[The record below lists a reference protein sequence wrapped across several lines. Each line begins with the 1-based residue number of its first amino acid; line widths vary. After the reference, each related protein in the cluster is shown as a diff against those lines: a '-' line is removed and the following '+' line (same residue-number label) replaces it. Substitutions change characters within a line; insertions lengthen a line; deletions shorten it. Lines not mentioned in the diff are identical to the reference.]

1 MRKKCSR
8 LEDDNDS
15 LAMQLKKMAMK
26 ARRRPSPSPGRL
38 STPEP
43 LLHEKDEGIAEDD
56 DPSELRLQLEL
67 NEQEAA
73 VLRRKVEELEK
84 LNESNQRKMKELQE
98 KAKAASTP
106 TSPRTVRSDLRPATS
121 SAAVLEKK
129 ISVLEEESSELRKK
143 LIEKERDYE
152 RLQTELTLAHKR
164 SKTSARSRSLDSN
177 EQALD
182 LKRQLQVIEA
192 EANVLRSKTQD
203 LEAENEKL
211 STENKKLSIKAA
223 RGGTP
228 AKDPSEGKEL
238 KEKVVVLEKEL
249 AELRSKEKKPAV
261 LAPNAAAVEVERLKN
276 QLTKVE
282 KENERLKE
290 GGARLRTR
298 TPKRPTDLTT
308 KLQMKKMVDELE
320 LEVAEL
326 LAGLG
331 KAQEGKAD
339 ASEKQTAA
347 ASKELEEIQKE
358 RDSLKAELAKTKESL
373 QKDKTKTETDLKK
386 LKSDVVKSKEEVA
399 KLQAE
404 NKSMKE
410 NLESLKTSQESAKK
424 TQEEKAQVLSELEEA
439 KALASAFQR
448 ESEEKIKEE
457 GKKNEAERAKL
468 QKELAEKT
476 KKLLEAEKKAKETE
490 EKLKKAEKILS
501 GKKDKLAKA
510 EKDLEAEREKVKQ
523 SESTQKEV
531 AVGWLRERDELK
543 ANATEMSR
551 KVEQLQEQLSGRV
564 REVETL
570 ENSLV
575 SERERVSELMS
586 SSESSKRASTAAVEK
601 QLEAAREEL
610 AAAKTRAAE
619 ISSQLEKAEKA
630 KKEADDK
637 AKKEISDLQ
646 KKLSDTESGRSTE
659 VKKLELQVKEKEQEV
674 RSLNNQLK
682 SAQQDS
688 GASSKK
694 ISELQDEFGKKIKE
708 LEKDLAEERHEYEDL
723 TVRYEQLETE
733 HVVTKAQL
741 TMDRE
746 KAEGS
751 VDMAHRELTTLEREL
766 QTLRD
771 TYNAKQDEWIKEK
784 LDMQAL
790 VRDLEDKVQ
799 RSGSESLDMKR
810 LKAQLDE
817 KTTDFDKTKHELDVM
832 TDQNSNLRKEAD
844 DLRRKLEDYERVAKI
859 QRNMTADSA
868 ALDKEIKQLK
878 SKMAAEEKSHK
889 AEVAQ
894 LKLRY
899 DSRVALISEEMQ
911 TLQNQVSKFKKERD
925 SQRHMLEAAQKTIG
939 ELKASGK
946 SLSTSASHM
955 EPGDESEETRTKVAS
970 LEQSLACM
978 EDELSDARLE
988 ASKLKTELVSERSAW
1003 EVKISEMQSRLNEFE
1018 EDRLISSGRTKI
1030 PGMRTRIE
1038 LAWQKERDEQHRLL
1052 QETSTLARDLRQTLF
1067 EVERE
1072 RDKERLE
1079 SKRKIDQIKRSMEEE
1094 LEENRKKIT
1103 EMQYDL
1109 LELRDAHAKVRTT
1122 NEKLRRER
1130 ERHEKERDENR
1141 QMTNARKRQDA
1152 DEERKVNALLEQ
1164 VDELMRLAPDL
1175 FPQRDAG
1182 GGSSLS
1188 LPKAPNRSSRTN
1200 LSREPSPATGGREAS
1215 VGVEDRKQLLQST
1228 LSRLTE
1234 ATSELRRHQRLGE
1247 DEKDRERAR
1256 RTLGFR
1262 RAASTEADAPEESKK
1277 GKANGSGKKGLFRKS
1292 LSLEQTGGMAQDQK
1306 IWKGEGGSNSSL
1318 DVGSEVSLD
1327 SRFLNMPRREVSLD
1341 RLSTDST
1348 QSEIVQDKKKKGFFG
1363 KLKKLASSRSIDNDA
1378 DRQTGGG
1385 SLGGSGSD
1393 ISVDISTAD
1402 SGKKDKK
1409 GKLMGLFKKG
1419 SARSS
1424 SVEKSGGAAEK
1435 DSMAGSTDSLQ
1446 RPLRASSASR
1456 PLAPSTAAP
1465 TTPATPA
1472 PTAKRYY
1479 NIGCAWT
1486 KNADWSSLA
1495 NTQPAAIKRVLQNPV
1510 NHLKIHHATRN
1521 PDARAVS
1528 PLHSRVQLC
1537 LRVLAHA
1544 FIKHW
1549 KQLEA
1554 KKQPDNI
1561 TDVEIFGL
1569 DGNPL
1574 KVTELAKFDCN
1585 LVKKD
1590 GCEQW
1595 QTHNFAMKSNNYE
1608 NYPPVTD
1615 FRWHDLPV
1623 YSGNRDTFLLMKE
1636 FRKKESI
1643 NAHFSMLTNDLY
1655 QVLFLDERS
1664 SAIFKRLPNDGRPET
1679 SLMLEIPREFSEIGF
1694 ISAVNRND
1702 TWFPYE
1708 SMYVS
1713 TSMKDLWKITS
1724 LNYATG
1730 MEVHPLESDIELG
1743 DGHTYFKI
1751 MKRDSC
1757 RGDFLIPSIRMLG
1770 PTLVKYHTYNLLVP
1784 KNSNASMEREL
1795 EIKEE
1800 SPLCVDVVYLLKNKL
1815 SSSESVLNV
1824 TLTSQNGRT
1833 EHFTEAPNKA
1843 AATWHV
1849 ARFENPHHRLQ
1860 GKVKIRL
1867 DVGAKDV
1874 EIGGVK
1880 FCTGGDSV
1888 VMPKDHSVQDNC
1900 QIMADESKLANR
1912 ELSHFTGYGPLS
1924 EIEVQLMNND
1934 TLCTESKK
1942 DFKEFL
1948 VAATVKICERLG
1960 KKDCSNMNAHIHCFA
1975 GYSGKDCET
1984 PCSGTQF
1991 GVNCAENYT
2000 AGRCLNDEFSRH
2012 DGSCKVAC
2020 ANESLSFP
2028 NCTSPIRMTDSSV
2041 VSVSRTTIKLRIP
2054 DSIEL
2059 LNGHD
2064 NIAVRYK
2071 KKDRDWWRSKAHSVT
2086 DGRFITLKKLEPNTD
2101 YEIAIGAYESNSEMS
2116 LQNEITGEKT
2126 YVRTCRPIDGSNLK
2140 IQVDDSGA
2148 ALFTAAIDEDY
2159 CHLDSFNIFIRT
2171 YENSKETSHKRFPMV
2186 NETHFE
2192 HKLRSCSSGSY
2203 YDVTLLDINRNEVK
2217 ARLNCASENH
2227 LALLS
2232 PPKNPMVPNRCK
2244 PIDESSVQITIIDP
2258 FKVVISSSER
2268 STAADRIKLCAPAYL
2283 KVSHPES
2290 KKILFTKQV
2299 DGSGSEID
2307 FGECVPGSNYDVTL
2321 VDEQENE
2328 FTVKH
2333 LCLQSKHRIF
2343 QRIMP
2348 KIKKIGARKIELFM
2362 LKSKTISG
2370 FTIIHSGQI
2379 QVQFIEQDQKSD
2391 AWKSV
2396 NFNMSSTDVTLTLDS
2411 LKPGKSYLIR
2421 YVWSAPN
2428 HPTIEGKT
2436 IKQQTLPCIPI
2447 DKNMVEVKYEVP
2459 LTLVTKVQTNVTE
2472 LEDLC
2477 HVERMKLTSGGKT
2490 VVDTTVYESV
2500 FTWNYT
2506 PCDHGREYICTLI
2519 DEQGNSVKAN
2529 GTCSS
2534 RHENDLPANVPNLS
2548 SSSPWANL
2556 TPKSALGSFRAL
2568 QLLVFSTPRRI
2579 HPLEHHCYFSTVQN
2593 G

>member
-1 MRKKCSR
+1 MHSSFIKTKGGDPLCPLGFHPQVRWPTRCKRCFRDYKEHGGNRKDDSSSLASLRRDGVTTASTPALSSWSSQPAVRSRESSTSSSGFSSSFESDSARTRATSASSSDLSKSVDSTDISVTLPRRAAASWTSTPDLKNMDEETTSVTIRMPRVRTRAAVAAAAHQETPKEEPKAAEKEPDYRSAHYTFRRRTLDLTKTESTEKKPELTSSASVDSSDRPRVRRALTQPLVEEPPVGARKRVSAPEPAAPPPKSVSSNKADLDFMMKVKSSSAAKKTDLTTLAVPSAKGREKKTSSSSSSDDETDESDDSSSVACTETTETTIIDRSNDDEVAELKRELDTWKARCEKAEREKSDILLRRLGGTRETAPSGAEALKLQQRVNELQQAAEDLRDERKSLSLRVKELEEENESATSREPEMRRTIEDLRNKLSAAETLCEELMDENEEIKKEIRDLEEEIDEMQDNFREEQADEYTSLKKELEQTAKNCRILQFKLRKAERKAESLEATKLELERQLGDKGGNVQSMEKIRQLEKDLKLQSEVSERLQKETEDLKAQLAREKLKSAASNKLAPPAAEPAKKRTPMLGKSASGETVTRASLTRGGSQDDPVQLLRDLQDAMEREADMREQLRFAEEEGQNMRKKCSR

-223 RGGTP
+223 RGATP

-238 KEKVVVLEKEL
+238 KEKVVILEREL

-326 LAGLG
+326 LAGLS

-347 ASKELEEIQKE
+347 AGKELEEIQKE

-373 QKDKTKTETDLKK
+373 QKDKMKSDTDLKK

-410 NLESLKTSQESAKK
+410 SLESLKTSQESAKK

-476 KKLLEAEKKAKETE
+476 KKLMEAEKKAKETD

-766 QTLRD
+766 QTLRE

-799 RSGSESLDMKR
+799 RSGGESLDNKR

-1182 GGSSLS
+1182 GGSSL

-1348 QSEIVQDKKKKGFFG
+1348 QSDIVQDKKKKGFFG

-1424 SVEKSGGAAEK
+1424 SVEKSGGAAE

-1456 PLAPSTAAP
+1456 PLAPSSAAP
-1465 TTPATPA
+1465 ATPATPA
-1472 PTAKRYY
+1472 PTAKRY
-1479 NIGCAWT
+1479 
-1486 KNADWSSLA
+1486 
-1495 NTQPAAIKRVLQNPV
+1495 
-1510 NHLKIHHATRN
+1510 
-1521 PDARAVS
+1521 
-1528 PLHSRVQLC
+1528 
-1537 LRVLAHA
+1537 
-1544 FIKHW
+1544 
-1549 KQLEA
+1549 
-1554 KKQPDNI
+1554 
-1561 TDVEIFGL
+1561 
-1569 DGNPL
+1569 
-1574 KVTELAKFDCN
+1574 
-1585 LVKKD
+1585 
-1590 GCEQW
+1590 
-1595 QTHNFAMKSNNYE
+1595 
-1608 NYPPVTD
+1608 
-1615 FRWHDLPV
+1615 
-1623 YSGNRDTFLLMKE
+1623 
-1636 FRKKESI
+1636 
-1643 NAHFSMLTNDLY
+1643 
-1655 QVLFLDERS
+1655 
-1664 SAIFKRLPNDGRPET
+1664 
-1679 SLMLEIPREFSEIGF
+1679 
-1694 ISAVNRND
+1694 
-1702 TWFPYE
+1702 
-1708 SMYVS
+1708 
-1713 TSMKDLWKITS
+1713 
-1724 LNYATG
+1724 
-1730 MEVHPLESDIELG
+1730 
-1743 DGHTYFKI
+1743 
-1751 MKRDSC
+1751 
-1757 RGDFLIPSIRMLG
+1757 
-1770 PTLVKYHTYNLLVP
+1770 
-1784 KNSNASMEREL
+1784 
-1795 EIKEE
+1795 
-1800 SPLCVDVVYLLKNKL
+1800 
-1815 SSSESVLNV
+1815 
-1824 TLTSQNGRT
+1824 
-1833 EHFTEAPNKA
+1833 
-1843 AATWHV
+1843 
-1849 ARFENPHHRLQ
+1849 
-1860 GKVKIRL
+1860 
-1867 DVGAKDV
+1867 
-1874 EIGGVK
+1874 
-1880 FCTGGDSV
+1880 
-1888 VMPKDHSVQDNC
+1888 
-1900 QIMADESKLANR
+1900 
-1912 ELSHFTGYGPLS
+1912 
-1924 EIEVQLMNND
+1924 
-1934 TLCTESKK
+1934 
-1942 DFKEFL
+1942 
-1948 VAATVKICERLG
+1948 
-1960 KKDCSNMNAHIHCFA
+1960 
-1975 GYSGKDCET
+1975 
-1984 PCSGTQF
+1984 
-1991 GVNCAENYT
+1991 
-2000 AGRCLNDEFSRH
+2000 
-2012 DGSCKVAC
+2012 
-2020 ANESLSFP
+2020 
-2028 NCTSPIRMTDSSV
+2028 
-2041 VSVSRTTIKLRIP
+2041 
-2054 DSIEL
+2054 
-2059 LNGHD
+2059 
-2064 NIAVRYK
+2064 VR
-2071 KKDRDWWRSKAHSVT
+2071 
-2086 DGRFITLKKLEPNTD
+2086 
-2101 YEIAIGAYESNSEMS
+2101 
-2116 LQNEITGEKT
+2116 
-2126 YVRTCRPIDGSNLK
+2126 
-2140 IQVDDSGA
+2140 
-2148 ALFTAAIDEDY
+2148 
-2159 CHLDSFNIFIRT
+2159 
-2171 YENSKETSHKRFPMV
+2171 
-2186 NETHFE
+2186 
-2192 HKLRSCSSGSY
+2192 
-2203 YDVTLLDINRNEVK
+2203 
-2217 ARLNCASENH
+2217 
-2227 LALLS
+2227 
-2232 PPKNPMVPNRCK
+2232 
-2244 PIDESSVQITIIDP
+2244 
-2258 FKVVISSSER
+2258 
-2268 STAADRIKLCAPAYL
+2268 
-2283 KVSHPES
+2283 
-2290 KKILFTKQV
+2290 
-2299 DGSGSEID
+2299 
-2307 FGECVPGSNYDVTL
+2307 
-2321 VDEQENE
+2321 
-2328 FTVKH
+2328 
-2333 LCLQSKHRIF
+2333 
-2343 QRIMP
+2343 
-2348 KIKKIGARKIELFM
+2348 
-2362 LKSKTISG
+2362 
-2370 FTIIHSGQI
+2370 
-2379 QVQFIEQDQKSD
+2379 
-2391 AWKSV
+2391 
-2396 NFNMSSTDVTLTLDS
+2396 
-2411 LKPGKSYLIR
+2411 
-2421 YVWSAPN
+2421 
-2428 HPTIEGKT
+2428 
-2436 IKQQTLPCIPI
+2436 
-2447 DKNMVEVKYEVP
+2447 
-2459 LTLVTKVQTNVTE
+2459 
-2472 LEDLC
+2472 
-2477 HVERMKLTSGGKT
+2477 
-2490 VVDTTVYESV
+2490 
-2500 FTWNYT
+2500 
-2506 PCDHGREYICTLI
+2506 
-2519 DEQGNSVKAN
+2519 
-2529 GTCSS
+2529 
-2534 RHENDLPANVPNLS
+2534 
-2548 SSSPWANL
+2548 
-2556 TPKSALGSFRAL
+2556 
-2568 QLLVFSTPRRI
+2568 
-2579 HPLEHHCYFSTVQN
+2579 
-2593 G
+2593 